1 MSDEARRL
9 FEIRREQWFRRCRRD
24 FSCFCVE
31 VLSRQQRSPAVHHR
45 LMIDLLQQASDG
57 RLLQLI
63 LVAPPGCGKSTYVS
77 YLYAAWYLA
86 THPDA
91 QILACAHTE
100 SLGASN
106 SNAVQRI
113 VQEFSDVLG
122 YTLASDAAGDWRTTT
137 GGRYRAV
144 GVGTAATGYRASLIL
159 IDDPVKG
166 IEAAHSELDRNRVHE
181 WYRNDIRTR
190 RTPGCPTILVQT
202 RWHEDDLA
210 GRLLLQEQDD
220 WRYVRLAAISEG
232 DGDPLHRPEGQP
244 LWADDPDYG
253 YGADLL
259 RQQQVAEKTG
269 QTAMWHA
276 LYQGSPRPPEG
287 NLFKVANMTS
297 RDQLLGQVNQSV
309 RAWDLAST
317 AQGDWTVGVKL
328 VVQYDP
334 EFRPYWTVAD
344 VIRFRGGPE
353 EVRRLVRQVAEADG
367 YNVKIALPEDPG
379 QAGKSQVFDFTQLL
393 TGYPLT
399 ATRMTGSKEV
409 RALSVAAQCNIGRV
423 SLLKANWNAPLLD
436 ELAAFPSGRTDDQV
450 DALSL
455 AFSELAVDDL
465 SVWMRL

>member
-9 FEIRREQWFRRCRRD
+9 FEIRREQWFRKCRVD
-24 FSCFCVE
+24 FLSFCTE
-31 VLSRQQRSPAVHHR
+31 VLSRQAREPASHHR
-45 LMIDLLQQASDG
+45 LMISLLQEASDG
-57 RLLQLI
+57 QLLQLI
-63 LVAPPGCGKSTYVS
+63 IVAPPGCGKSTYVS
-77 YLYAAWYLA
+77 YLYAAWFLA
-86 THPDA
+86 AHPGA
-91 QILACAHTE
+91 QILACAHTK
-100 SLGASN
+100 SLGSSN
-106 SNAVQRI
+106 SIAVQRI
-113 VQEFSDVLG
+113 VLEFTDVLG
-122 YTLASDAAGDWRTTT
+122 YGLASDAAGDWRTTT

-144 GVGTAATGYRASLIL
+144 GVGTAATGYRAGLIL

-166 IEAAHSELDRNRVHE
+166 IEAAHSQTDRDRVHE

-202 RWHEDDLA
+202 RWHEDDLT
-210 GRLLLQEQDD
+210 GRLLLQEPDD
-220 WRYVRLAAISEG
+220 WRYVRLPAISEG
-232 DGDPLHRPEGQP
+232 EGDPLNRSEGTP
-244 LWADDPDYG
+244 LWQDDPLYG
-253 YGADLL
+253 YAHDLL

-287 NLFKVANMTS
+287 HLFKINMMS
-297 RDQLLGQVNQSV
+297 IRDQLLGQVSQTV

-328 VVQYDP
+328 VAQYDQ
-334 EFRPYWTVAD
+334 EFRPYWTIVD
-344 VIRFRGGPE
+344 IIRFRGGPE

-455 AFSELAVDDL
+455 AFSELAADDL